1 MTSAAS
7 LAKRTLRIF
16 ARVFPSC
23 GMISQAIAYNLFLAF
38 FPTLLL
44 AVAIATSRWGSHTN
58 MLDLITNF
66 TKYLPPGSR
75 QIVSEFL
82 IRRGPQAWKWA
93 VLGWAGTLIAGSQVM
108 KLIME
113 GIHIIYGD
121 QEKPG
126 FLHRQLRGLLLLV
139 ATIAPL
145 LIAAV
150 LGVFGRPLR
159 HWIANELGEAHP
171 FHGLWSFFFPIAA
184 FTLSLSALTMI
195 YRAARPQESSVRNVI
210 PGAVIAT
217 LLWWLVDILFGFYVR
232 RVPYSIVYGGLA
244 AVIGLMIWM
253 QISSIIIFLGA
264 AWNAEAEATRDQ
276 TAPFESTLPGLV
288 KPVSTSSDSSPSH

>member
-1 MTSAAS
+1 MISAAS
-7 LAKRTLRIF
+7 LYKRNLRIF
-16 ARVFPSC
+16 ARVFPRC
-23 GMISQAIAYNLFLAF
+23 GMISQAIAFNLFLAF

-44 AVAIATSRWGSHTN
+44 TVAIATSRWGSHTN

-82 IRRGPQAWKWA
+82 IKRGPQAWKWT
-93 VLGWAGTLIAGSQVM
+93 VIGWAGTLIAGSQVM

-113 GIHIIYGD
+113 GIHIVYED
-121 QEKPG
+121 TEKPG
-126 FLHRQLRGLLLLV
+126 FLHRQLRALLLLV

-159 HWIANELGEAHP
+159 QWIAAKLGEVHP
-171 FHGLWSFFFPIAA
+171 FHGLWTLFFPVAA

-195 YRAARPQESSVRNVI
+195 YRVARPQETSVRNVI

-217 LLWWLVDILFGFYVR
+217 LLWWFVDVLFGVYVR

-244 AVIGLMIWM
+244 AVIGLLIWM
-253 QISSIIIFLGA
+253 NLSAIIIFLGA
-264 AWNAEAEATRDQ
+264 AWNAEA
-276 TAPFESTLPGLV
+276 TARSTPRTPLQQI
-288 KPVSTSSDSSPSH
+288 DSNFRSGV

>member
-1 MTSAAS
+1 MTSAPP
-7 LAKRTLRIF
+7 LAKLVLRTF
-16 ARVFPSC
+16 ARVFPRC
-23 GMISQAIAYNLFLAF
+23 GMISQAIAFNLFLAF

-44 AVAIATSRWGSHTN
+44 AVAIATSRWGSQTS

-82 IRRGPQAWKWA
+82 IKRGPQAWKWA
-93 VLGWAGTLIAGSQVM
+93 IIGWAGTLIAGSQVM

-121 QEKPG
+121 AEKPG

-159 HWIANELGEAHP
+159 HWIANELGDAHP
-171 FHGLWSFFFPIAA
+171 FHGLWPLFFPVVA
-184 FTLSLSALTMI
+184 FTLSLSALIMI
-195 YRAARPQESSVRNVI
+195 YRAARPQEISVRNVI
-210 PGAVIAT
+210 PGAVVAT
-217 LLWWLVDILFGFYVR
+217 LLWWLVDVAFGFYVR
-232 RVPYSIVYGGLA
+232 GVPYSVVYGGLA
-244 AVIGLMIWM
+244 AVIGLLIWM
-253 QISSIIIFLGA
+253 QLSAIIIFLGA
-264 AWNAEAEATRDQ
+264 AWNAEAEASR
-276 TAPFESTLPGLV
+276 PPR
-288 KPVSTSSDSSPSH
+288 SSH